1 MGRGEQAL
9 LVLTQVKIQQG
20 VAERPGS
27 CAARCGSALGQ
38 KQRFSVKM
46 PAIRARGDAEALY
59 GACIASQVFSHTENN
74 SQQGFTLTLQFSA
87 VRIIST
93 TQIKAG

>member
-9 LVLTQVKIQQG
+9 LVLTQGKIQQG

-38 KQRFSVKM
+38 KQRFSVQM
-46 PAIRARGDAEALY
+46 LAIRARGAVY
-59 GACIASQVFSHTENN
+59 GACIASQVFSRTENK

-87 VRIIST
+87 VRMISM